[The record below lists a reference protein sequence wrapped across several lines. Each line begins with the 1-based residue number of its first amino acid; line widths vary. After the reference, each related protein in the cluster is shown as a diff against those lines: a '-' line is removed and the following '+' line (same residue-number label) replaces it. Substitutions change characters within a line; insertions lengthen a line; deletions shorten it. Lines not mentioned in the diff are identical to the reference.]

1 MREERKPGGI
11 RPYGGVYEK
20 KEPKPISGLMAELL
34 KTSAGPKR
42 RELMELSEAW
52 ARAAGPDVARRS
64 RPLGLGKGGQLT
76 VGFESSALRQEI
88 QAFRKDEILG
98 RLRAE
103 YPGRRIAS
111 LKCVL
116 DIS

>member
-1 MREERKPGGI
+1 LREERKPGGI
-11 RPYGGVYEK
+11 RPYGGVFEK
-20 KEPKPISGLMAELL
+20 KEPKPIGGLMAELL
-34 KTSAGPKR
+34 KSSAGPKR

-52 ARAAGPDVARRS
+52 ARAVGPEMARRS

-98 RLRAE
+98 RLRVE